1 MDHRGFCYIG
11 KIRSVVILQKSC
23 NESFH
28 NTPQGEILS
37 AVYQHPVSDGIA
49 KEVRTKTNEKYHDDT
64 GEDSTDDASAD
75 TTGSISDNGST
86 AVLEETGNRQRN
98 NDSREHTCSEDNG
111 NG

>member
-64 GEDSTDDASAD
+64 GEDGTDDASAD
-75 TTGSISDNGST
+75 TAGSISDNGST
-86 AVLEETGNRQRN
+86 AVLEEAGNCQRN
-98 NDSREHTCSEDNG
+98 NDGREHTCSQDNG

>member
-64 GEDSTDDASAD
+64 GEDSTDDDVFSEFESLIPPPYFSA
-75 TTGSISDNGST
+75 TVFAKNSPIP
-86 AVLEETGNRQRN
+86 
-98 NDSREHTCSEDNG
+98 
-111 NG
+111 

>member
-75 TTGSISDNGST
+75 TAGSISDNGST
-86 AVLEETGNRQRN
+86 AVLEKQVTVSGITMVGNIPAVRIMV
-98 NDSREHTCSEDNG
+98 G
-111 NG
+111 